1 MRQLARSVPR
11 GVAPPPCWVMDAD
24 VVGTL
29 ASTASVFLNIS
40 PIRDVLGESANE
52 QVSPKEGSHEE
63 AAVQPVAPFQRPAP
77 WQHA

>member
-40 PIRDVLGESANE
+40 PIRDVLGE
-52 QVSPKEGSHEE
+52 
-63 AAVQPVAPFQRPAP
+63 
-77 WQHA
+77 